1 MCIRYWRRGGYI
13 ARIAAAASRPA
24 WSRGVHWFLT
34 LARDVPCTRLLLLPK
49 VCGIVLEETKHRNAA
64 AYARL
69 RALCASPQRRF
80 FAFSNEHHRET
91 YVGLAAKVCHLDRVS
106 RHDAA

>member
-1 MCIRYWRRGGYI
+1 ME
-13 ARIAAAASRPA
+13 AAGSWPA
-24 WSRGVHWFLT
+24 WSRSMHELLT
-34 LARDVPCTRLLLLPK
+34 LAWRARFLPLPK

-91 YVGLAAKVCHLDRVS
+91 YIGLAAKV
-106 RHDAA
+106 RHVGCTSQREAAALMLLICLY